1 LPGRREA
8 TAGHHFPQR
17 PSRKRTIAGRRPP
30 QQPRQL
36 RLAVAERQRPQILA
50 VELQETERVYRVRG
64 PVSIAL
70 WTGAGLT
77 ISAILAAIAVAVN
90 WQMRIVDSVNGID
103 FDKVGLHRW
112 LVDHE
117 IATPER
123 GPDTAG
129 CHHFSSRLRMYGFH
143 FIGVTVCSVP
153 LLESIQ
159 PAAVRRHG
167 YGSRYHLPWRP
178 SRTNSVTSSPTGAVS
193 RERQSYLSA
202 RTIMSKS
209 AGAPLFCAP
218 MAPAAWQTLPQ
229 FASLRRL

>member
-1 LPGRREA
+1 MSSNLSEGASDIIEHTNA
-8 TAGHHFPQR
+8 THRGAVAGAGAKGVHAKEPEE
-17 PSRKRTIAGRRPP
+17 SNCKTKRKRSKK
-30 QQPRQL
+30 L
-36 RLAVAERQRPQILA
+36 DA
-50 VELQETERVYRVRG
+50 VEIEE
-64 PVSIAL
+64 A
-70 WTGAGLT
+70 
-77 ISAILAAIAVAVN
+77 ISAPAEQPFDAHEFAFAFLQAFGLAAIAVAVN
-90 WQMRIVDSVNGID
+90 WQMRIVDPVKGID
-103 FDKVGLHRW
+103 FDKVGLRRW

-117 IATPER
+117 IASPER

-178 SRTNSVTSSPTGAVS
+178 SRTNSVTSSPTGAIS

-209 AGAPLFCAP
+209 GARRSFVRP
-218 MAPAAWQTLPQ
+218 W
-229 FASLRRL
+229 LRQLGNAE